1 MGQRHGEGGLG
12 WTLANVKVGD
22 DLISVKM
29 AGYDNEAGSHQACQQ
44 ALASR

>member
-12 WTLANVKVGD
+12 WTLANVNVGD

-29 AGYDNEAGSHQACQQ
+29 TTTKPAATKPVN
-44 ALASR
+44 RR